1 MAVRPEMISITEA
14 GETGN
19 NSNIAIQ
26 GRVMNRIFLGEHSE
40 YLVATEGYGDV
51 MVLSPKYIES
61 TNRSF
66 APGDKVT
73 ISWKPEAALVLG
85 DA

>member
-1 MAVRPEMISITEA
+1 MISIKSA
-14 GETGN
+14 DETDT
-19 NSNIAIQ
+19 SSSIAIK

-51 MVLSPKYIES
+51 MVLSPKSVEHGS
-61 TNRSF
+61 RSF
-66 APGDKVT
+66 TPDDRVS
-73 ISWKPEAALVLG
+73 ISWKPDAALVLG